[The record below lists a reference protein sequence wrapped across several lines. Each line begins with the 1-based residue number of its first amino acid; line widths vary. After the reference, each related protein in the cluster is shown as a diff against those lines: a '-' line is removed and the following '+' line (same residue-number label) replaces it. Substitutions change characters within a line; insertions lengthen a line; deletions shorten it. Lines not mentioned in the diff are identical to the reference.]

1 MFFSIEQYNYQT
13 LFTTFRANVK
23 RNLNQTM
30 PKSQHSL
37 PVDPERFQP
46 ARKPPSEPGSGSCTE
61 VVTLYSKSF
70 MRSY

>member
-1 MFFSIEQYNYQT
+1 MS
-13 LFTTFRANVK
+13 
-23 RNLNQTM
+23 
-30 PKSQHSL
+30 KSQHSL

-70 MRSY
+70 MRSYWENALIVPETLKRGDPQTTEG